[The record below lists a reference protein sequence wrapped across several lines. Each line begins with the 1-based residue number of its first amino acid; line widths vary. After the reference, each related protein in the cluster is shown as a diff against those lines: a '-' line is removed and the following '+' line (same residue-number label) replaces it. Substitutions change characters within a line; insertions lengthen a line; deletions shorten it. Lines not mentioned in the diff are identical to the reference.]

1 MFYMSSLLLFYYEEN
16 FVRTEQFAR
25 FTNTLKVSYIYKD
38 NLFHDL
44 LVLQGSQTIV
54 QQWKCFFCLSDY
66 KYYSDYDMYL
76 N

>member
-1 MFYMSSLLLFYYEEN
+1 MFYMGFLLFFFYYEEN

-25 FTNTLKVSYIYKD
+25 FTNTLKVSYIYQD

-54 QQWKCFFCLSDY
+54 QQ
-66 KYYSDYDMYL
+66 
-76 N
+76 

>member
-25 FTNTLKVSYIYKD
+25 FTSTLKVSYIYKD

-54 QQWKCFFCLSDY
+54 QQ
-66 KYYSDYDMYL
+66 
-76 N
+76 

>member
-1 MFYMSSLLLFYYEEN
+1 MFYMSSLLMFYYEEN

-25 FTNTLKVSYIYKD
+25 FTNTLKVSYIYQD

-54 QQWKCFFCLSDY
+54 QHV
-66 KYYSDYDMYL
+66 YL
-76 N
+76 ILNIILIITCI